1 VRLVLDTCVIASAF
15 RSRNGA
21 SRALL
26 DLLYARRFLAPTSQA
41 LFLEYETVLSR
52 PEQRAIHQF
61 SDERLEALLRD
72 LSDFITP
79 VTIRYQ
85 YRPQLRD
92 PGDEHVLE
100 AAING
105 YADAIVTH
113 NVRDF
118 LPATS
123 DFGIEVLTPGSIL
136 RQRLRP

>member
-1 VRLVLDTCVIASAF
+1 VRLVIDTCVIASAF

-26 DLLYARRFLAPTSQA
+26 DLLTANRFLALASQA
-41 LFLEYETVLSR
+41 LFLEYESVLSR
-52 PEQRAIHQF
+52 PDQRAVHQL
-61 SDERLEALLRD
+61 SNERLDALLRD
-72 LSDFITP
+72 LAGLITP
-79 VTIRYQ
+79 VAIRFQ

-105 YADAIVTH
+105 YAEAIVTH

-123 DFGIEVLTPGSIL
+123 DFGIEVRTPGSIL
-136 RQRLRP
+136 REGLRL